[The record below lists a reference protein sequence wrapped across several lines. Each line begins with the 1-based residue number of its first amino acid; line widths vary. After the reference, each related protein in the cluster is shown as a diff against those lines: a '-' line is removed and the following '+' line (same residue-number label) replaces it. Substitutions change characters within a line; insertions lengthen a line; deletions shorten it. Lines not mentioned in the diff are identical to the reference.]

1 VKEMV
6 KLMTLKEALLRRQ
19 PKYLYLHIL
28 VKKGKKRASTAIG
41 AAGTTA
47 RSCLPARA
55 MVKFC

>member
-1 VKEMV
+1 MV
-6 KLMTLKEALLRRQ
+6 KLLILKESFMGGNLSF
-19 PKYLYLHIL
+19 LYLHIL